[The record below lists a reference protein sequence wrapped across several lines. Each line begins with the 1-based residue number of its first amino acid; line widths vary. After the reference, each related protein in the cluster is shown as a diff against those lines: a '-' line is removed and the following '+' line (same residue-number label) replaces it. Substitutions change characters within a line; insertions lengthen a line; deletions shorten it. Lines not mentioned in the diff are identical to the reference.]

1 MDPLEDDALPRA
13 IALAWGVAANPQR
26 GPKRELNIERIV
38 EASVAI
44 ADEHGLGAV
53 SMSSVATAL
62 GFTTMSLYR
71 YVSAK
76 DDLVLLM
83 QEAGIG
89 LPPLS
94 ITDAD
99 NWREGLTLWYR
110 SVLEAYS
117 AHPWVLDIPIAGEP
131 NTPNNLAW
139 LDAGLGV
146 LNGSPLDPQA
156 RVSAVLLLSGH
167 SRWEAQIARGVG
179 ATTAE
184 TATGSLPDA
193 VLASLITAEQFP
205 FLRPAIE
212 AGALSAEGNPFE
224 FGLSR
229 ILDGLDQHMTELA
242 AGRTPV
248 PPVPVDPGKEFAR
261 DERVK
266 KARQQVRDAE
276 SKLRDA
282 RKKEREAV
290 AKARERTRN

>member
-146 LNGSPLDPQA
+146 LKDSPLDPQS

-193 VLASLITAEQFP
+193 VLASLVTAEQFP

-248 PPVPVDPGKEFAR
+248 PPAPVDPGKEFAR
-261 DERVK
+261 HERVK

-290 AKARERTRN
+290 AKARERARG

>member
-13 IALAWGVAANPQR
+13 IALAWGVAASPQR

-38 EASVAI
+38 EAAVAI

-53 SMSSVATAL
+53 SMSSVSTAL

-71 YVSAK
+71 YVTAK

-83 QEAGIG
+83 QEVGIG
-89 LPPLS
+89 LPPLT

-99 NWREGLTLWYR
+99 DWREGLTLWYR
-110 SVLEAYS
+110 SILEAYA

-146 LNGSPLDPQA
+146 LRDSPLDPPS
-156 RVSAVLLLSGH
+156 RVCAILLLSGH
-167 SRWEAQIARGVG
+167 SRWEAQVARGAG
-179 ATTAE
+179 ATA
-184 TATGSLPDA
+184 GSLPDA
-193 VLASLITAEQFP
+193 VLESLITAEQFP

-212 AGALSAEGNPFE
+212 AGAFSADGNPFE

-229 ILDGLDQHMTELA
+229 ILDGLDQYMAELA
-242 AGRTPV
+242 AGHSPIA
-248 PPVPVDPGKEFAR
+248 PVPVDPGKEFAR

-290 AKARERTRN
+290 AKARESARS

>member
-1 MDPLEDDALPRA
+1 
-13 IALAWGVAANPQR
+13 
-26 GPKRELNIERIV
+26 
-38 EASVAI
+38 
-44 ADEHGLGAV
+44 V

-146 LNGSPLDPQA
+146 LKDSPLDPQA

-184 TATGSLPDA
+184 AATGSLPAA

-205 FLRPAIE
+205 FLQPAIE

-242 AGRTPV
+242 AGRTPI
-248 PPVPVDPGKEFAR
+248 PSTPVDPGKEFAR

-290 AKARERTRN
+290 AKARERARS

>member
-83 QEAGIG
+83 QEVGIG
-89 LPPLS
+89 HPPLS

-117 AHPWVLDIPIAGEP
+117 AHPWVLDIPITSEP

-146 LNGSPLDPQA
+146 LKDSPLDPQS

-167 SRWEAQIARGVG
+167 ARWEAQIARGVG
-179 ATTAE
+179 ATTAG

-212 AGALSAEGNPFE
+212 AGAFSAEGNPFE

-229 ILDGLDQHMTELA
+229 ILDGLDQHMAELA

-248 PPVPVDPGKEFAR
+248 PPAPVDPGREFAR

-290 AKARERTRN
+290 AKARERARG